1 MPDGKAIVAAYE
13 RAGNSFLAYRLE
25 GMFRQL
31 KTPEDV
37 ALHNALQREVMLM
50 IGNDNKDKDSFYRMV
65 EHGLLERDRKARWF
79 FTKMVAKAITRS
91 EE

>member
-1 MPDGKAIVAAYE
+1 MPDGKAIASAYG

-37 ALHNALQREVMLM
+37 ALHNSIQREVMLM
-50 IGNDNKDKDSFYRMV
+50 IGNEKMEKDSFYRMV
-65 EHGLLERDRKARWF
+65 EHDLLDRDRKARWSF
-79 FTKMVAKAITRS
+79 AKTVAKAITRS
-91 EE
+91 